1 MFLWYSFDMLILFP
15 AILLLISI
23 LVAWAGGNFFIQGVD
38 GARRLLRLSGITAG
52 LVIASISTSSP
63 ELFVGVSS
71 ALREI
76 PEVSLG
82 DVLGSNV
89 VNIAL
94 IFGIFLL
101 LSPRH
106 LSEKSIRI
114 KDIAISSLA
123 PLVVLLLAFDGV
135 LSKLDGIILLML
147 FVFWLRWLIKGD
159 QLEMEEVERR
169 KGTIFHFVVGLGM
182 LIVAGYTF
190 TESAGTL
197 AKILGVNLFFFSSI
211 VVALGTSMPELATSI
226 IAIRTKQSAVA
237 VGNLLGSNVFN
248 SLGILGLV
256 CLIQPI
262 PISATKIALPIIFA
276 IIATLAS
283 SLSVRFAPRS
293 IGIAL
298 IGTYFLY
305 VVSTAFVG

>member
-1 MFLWYSFDMLILFP
+1 MLIIFP
-15 AILLLISI
+15 VILLMVSI
-23 LVAWAGGNFFIQGVD
+23 LVAWAGGNLFIRGVE
-38 GARRLLRLSGITAG
+38 GVRRLFRLSGITAG
-52 LVIASISTSSP
+52 LIIASISTSSP

-71 ALREI
+71 AIREI

-101 LSPRH
+101 LLPHRIP
-106 LSEKSIRI
+106 EKSIRM

-123 PLVVLLLAFDGV
+123 PLVVLLLALDGM
-135 LSKLDGIILLML
+135 LSKLDGVILFML
-147 FVFWLRWLIKGD
+147 FAFWLRWLIKD
-159 QLEMEEVERR
+159 DHLELEEINQG
-169 KGTIFHFVVGLGM
+169 KGTFFHFAVGLGM

-190 TESAGTL
+190 TESAGAL

-211 VVALGTSMPELATSI
+211 VIALGTSMPELATSI
-226 IAIRTKQSAVA
+226 VAIRTKKSAVA

-262 PISATKIALPIIFA
+262 PISATKIAIPIIFA
-276 IIATLAS
+276 IVATLAS
-283 SLSVRFAPRS
+283 SLSVKLAPRS

-298 IGTYFLY
+298 IIIYLLYITSTTFL
-305 VVSTAFVG
+305 G

>member
-1 MFLWYSFDMLILFP
+1 MLILFS
-15 AILLLISI
+15 ASLLFVSI
-23 LVAWAGGNFFIQGVD
+23 FIAWAGGNFFIQGVD
-38 GARRLLRLSGITAG
+38 GARRLLRLSGLTAG
-52 LVIASISTSSP
+52 LLIASISTSSP

-71 ALREI
+71 ALQGI

-106 LSEKSIRI
+106 LSEKNIRI
-114 KDIAISSLA
+114 KDVVISSLA
-123 PLVVLLLAFDGV
+123 PLAVLVLAFDGI
-135 LSKLDGIILLML
+135 LSKLDGVILLML
-147 FVFWLRWLIKGD
+147 FAFWLRWLMRGE
-159 QLEMEEVERR
+159 QGETGEEERR
-169 KGTIFHFVVGLGM
+169 KGSLLHFAIGLGM
-182 LIVAGYTF
+182 LITAGYAF
-190 TESAGTL
+190 TQSASNL
-197 AKILGVNLFFFSSI
+197 AQLLGVNLFFFSAI

-226 IAIRTKQSAVA
+226 IAIRAKQGAVA

-262 PISATKIALPIIFA
+262 SVSPTKIIIPVVFAVIATFTASLSLRYSSRVVGVALVGAYLLYVSATVF
-276 IIATLAS
+276 
-283 SLSVRFAPRS
+283 
-293 IGIAL
+293 G
-298 IGTYFLY
+298 G
-305 VVSTAFVG
+305 